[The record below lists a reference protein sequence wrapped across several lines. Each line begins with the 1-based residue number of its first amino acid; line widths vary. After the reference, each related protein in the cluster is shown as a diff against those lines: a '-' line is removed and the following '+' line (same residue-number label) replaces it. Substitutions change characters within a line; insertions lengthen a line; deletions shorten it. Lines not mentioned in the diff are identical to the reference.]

1 MPFAFMGLLSSS
13 GASRLGGGLAPHP
26 AAEVGTFVVVKES
39 NNPNPS
45 PIGNRFGLYWFG
57 AGGGT

>member
-1 MPFAFMGLLSSS
+1 MGLLSSS